1 MTDNPKYPA
10 KTSEL
15 VFANGFLAFA
25 AHAFVYQDVGRKHYG
40 EFVLGH
46 AAIAVGVI
54 IAIMA
59 LWSTVHY
66 FRRVPLRHGLRRGL
80 VSAFAV
86 IVVLC
91 MSSQL
96 GLWHLNAT
104 LWVARLSIFA
114 VGLLAW
120 PVIAGAA
127 AFFQEIQKQEKPGP
141 TTSSTATNEPAA
153 GGSI

>member
-1 MTDNPKYPA
+1 MDEPKYKA

-15 VFANGFLAFA
+15 VFANAFFAFA

-46 AAIAVGVI
+46 AAVAVGVI
-54 IAIMA
+54 MVIMA

-80 VSAFAV
+80 VAAFTVVVAV
-86 IVVLC
+86 C
-91 MSSQL
+91 MSAQL
-96 GLWHLNAT
+96 LLWHLSVN
-104 LWVARLSIFA
+104 LGMARLSVFA
-114 VGLLAW
+114 VGFLAW
-120 PVIAGAA
+120 PVIAGAT
-127 AFFQEIQKQEKPGP
+127 AFVHEIQKQEETGP
-141 TTSSTATNEPAA
+141 TTASTATNEPAA